1 VRRCGRVLVV
11 ITIIAIMAGGILLTD
26 NNMRELQ
33 GMEKSHLSFNGKILS
48 SYIKKTYKK
57 VYTRAVRAG
66 LDTWCDMIMEASA
79 DLIKSIQET
88 TDQRFSAE
96 P

>member
-1 VRRCGRVLVV
+1 MRRCGRVLVV

-48 SYIKKTYKK
+48 SYIKNVCKK

-66 LDTWCDMIMEASA
+66 LDTWCDMIMETSA
-79 DLIKSIQET
+79 DLIQSIQET
-88 TDQRFSAE
+88 MDQRFSVE

>member
-26 NNMRELQ
+26 NKMRELQ
-33 GMEKSHLSFNGKILS
+33 GMEKSHPSFNGKILS
-48 SYIKKTYKK
+48 SYIKNVYKK

-88 TDQRFSAE
+88 MDQRFSAE

>member
-1 VRRCGRVLVV
+1 MRRCGRVLVV

-33 GMEKSHLSFNGKILS
+33 GMEKSHPSFNGKILS
-48 SYIKKTYKK
+48 SYIKNVYKK

-88 TDQRFSAE
+88 MDQRFSAE

>member
-33 GMEKSHLSFNGKILS
+33 GMEKSHPSFNGKILS
-48 SYIKKTYKK
+48 SYIKNVYKK

-88 TDQRFSAE
+88 MDQRFSAE

>member
-33 GMEKSHLSFNGKILS
+33 GMEKSHPSFNGKILS
-48 SYIKKTYKK
+48 SYIKNVYKK

>member
-1 VRRCGRVLVV
+1 
-11 ITIIAIMAGGILLTD
+11 MAGGILLTD

-33 GMEKSHLSFNGKILS
+33 GMEKSHPSFNGKILS
-48 SYIKKTYKK
+48 SYIKNVYKK

-66 LDTWCDMIMEASA
+66 LDTWCDMIMETSA